1 MRLGITGHLV
11 GVFRVRVP
19 GLDTDLSN
27 SVTVEDTVRNPS
39 AAGWS
44 GKYQAEEPSSH
55 RPGQRLNCERWK
67 GLLSPAKTTLL
78 AESTVISNS
87 SEEIRASQS
96 VPPIV
101 HDITLQ

>member
-19 GLDTDLSN
+19 GLDTDSK

-44 GKYQAEEPSSH
+44 GFHQAEEPSSH
-55 RPGQRLNCERWK
+55 RLGQRLNCER
-67 GLLSPAKTTLL
+67 
-78 AESTVISNS
+78 
-87 SEEIRASQS
+87 
-96 VPPIV
+96 
-101 HDITLQ
+101 

>member
-19 GLDTDLSN
+19 GLDTDSK

-44 GKYQAEEPSSH
+44 GNHQAEEPSSYK
-55 RPGQRLNCERWK
+55 PGQRLNCERWK
-67 GLLSPAKTTLL
+67 GLLSPVKTTLL

-96 VPPIV
+96 VPPNV

>member
-11 GVFRVRVP
+11 GVFRVHVP
-19 GLDTDLSN
+19 GLDTDSK
-27 SVTVEDTVRNPS
+27 SGTVEDTVRNPS

-87 SEEIRASQS
+87 SEEIGASQS
-96 VPPIV
+96 VFPMVYDVTP
-101 HDITLQ
+101 